1 MDYSNPEIPEG
12 INTSKQ
18 HPLKDFFILS
28 IGVLGSI
35 ALCAF
40 LLGLFAER
48 LALHIP
54 FSVEH
59 ELLESIDFE
68 DSDESNTEVQAYLNN
83 LTSQLLPHIELPED
97 ITVQVSYV
105 DDSIENAFA
114 SLGGQISIYRGLIEL
129 LPNENA
135 LAMVIAHEI
144 AHIQQRD
151 PIVALGRG
159 VVVGLFLTAITGSS
173 TDRFVGSVV
182 SDTGTLTVLGFD
194 RKQEQRADEIALKA
208 IAKYYGHVNGA
219 DELFKAL
226 LKLEDKDA
234 GLTPEFFSTHPLSD
248 DRIMGIKKQADKNNW
263 STIGPTVS
271 LPDFISHSK

>member
-59 ELLESIDFE
+59 ELLKSIEFE
-68 DSDESNTEVQAYLNN
+68 DSGKNNAEVQDYLNE
-83 LTSQLLPHIELPED
+83 LTSELLPRIDLAED
-97 ITVQVSYV
+97 ITVQVTYV

-114 SLGGQISIYRGLIEL
+114 SLGGQILIYRGLIEL

-159 VVVGLFLTAITGSS
+159 VVVGLFLTAIIGSS
-173 TDRFVGSVV
+173 ADRFVSSVV
-182 SDTGTLTVLGFD
+182 SDTGTLTVLGFN

-208 IAKYYGHVNGA
+208 IAEYYGHVNGA
-219 DELFKAL
+219 DELFKAF
-226 LKLEDKDA
+226 LKLEGKF
-234 GLTPEFFSTHPLSD
+234 GSLTPEFFSTHPLSD
-248 DRIMGIKKQADKNNW
+248 DRIKEIKLQADKNNW
-263 STIGPTVS
+263 PTKGPTVA
-271 LPDFISHSK
+271 LPDFITNSK

>member
-59 ELLESIDFE
+59 ELLESIEFE
-68 DSDESNTEVQAYLNN
+68 DSGESNAEVQDYLNG
-83 LTSQLLPHIELPED
+83 LTSQLLPHIELPEG
-97 ITVQVSYV
+97 ITVQVTYV

-135 LAMVIAHEI
+135 LSMVIAHEI

-159 VVVGLFLTAITGSS
+159 VVVGLFLTAITGSN

-182 SDTGTLTVLGFD
+182 SDTGALTVLGFD

-208 IAKYYGHVNGA
+208 VAKYYGHVNGA
-219 DELFKAL
+219 DELFKAFS
-226 LKLEDKDA
+226 KLE
-234 GLTPEFFSTHPLSD
+234 GEFGSLTPEFFSTHPLSD
-248 DRIMGIKKQADKNNW
+248 DRIKEIKLQADKNNW
-263 STIGPTVS
+263 PTIGSTVA
-271 LPDFISHSK
+271 LPDFLKKSK